1 MEKWKLCLLVGIA
14 VVLGC
19 AGPAKAQVQIPVSDF
34 EDWTQAP
41 FTSYEEPTGGW
52 WTTLNG
58 LSGLGCPVTVIKTTD
73 AHSGSYAAKLT
84 TRQWGTLTI
93 PGLLLSGEFNIQNQN
108 FLVQGQPFT
117 QVPTSFRGWYKFS
130 PEGGDS
136 AAIAALLVRW
146 NTGTQ
151 RRDTIGL
158 AVLSVLDSVSNWTM
172 FDLPFVFWQTG
183 VTPDSILVALVSS
196 GDGQNFNGQVGSTL
210 WIDDLEL
217 DYTTDFAPGAE
228 PAELPRAG
236 IAADRIRIICPA
248 AWIGAEFRLTS
259 VSGVPWM
266 KRRISDTDGLVDL
279 FFPSGAYIAE
289 FSHPKLGHYSQL
301 IFAP

>member
-1 MEKWKLCLLVGIA
+1 MEKWKQWLLLCIVG
-14 VVLGC
+14 VLG
-19 AGPAKAQVQIPVSDF
+19 GSSPLHAQVQLPVSDF

-73 AHSGSYAAKLT
+73 AHSGTYAAKLT
-84 TRQWGTLTI
+84 TLQWGTLTI
-93 PGLLLSGEFNIQNQN
+93 PGLLLSGEFDIQNPN

-117 QVPTSFRGWYKFS
+117 QVPTSFRGWYKFN
-130 PEGGDS
+130 PIAGDS

-146 NTGTQ
+146 NASAQ
-151 RRDTIGL
+151 RRDTLGL
-158 AVLSVLDSVSNWTM
+158 AVLSVTDTVSNWTM
-172 FDLPFVFWQTG
+172 FDLPFVFWQQG

-217 DYTTDFAPGAE
+217 DYTTAVAPVAGEAE
-228 PAELPRAG
+228 NP
-236 IAADRIRIICPA
+236 IAAIVAERIRIICPA
-248 AWIGAEFRLTS
+248 SWMGAEFRLTS
-259 VSGVPWM
+259 ISGFPVTQ
-266 KRRISDTDGLVDL
+266 RRIKSMDEVWTIGC
-279 FFPSGAYIAE
+279 SGGAYIAE
-289 FSHPKLGHYSQL
+289 FTHPKLGHFSHL
-301 IFAP
+301 VFAP